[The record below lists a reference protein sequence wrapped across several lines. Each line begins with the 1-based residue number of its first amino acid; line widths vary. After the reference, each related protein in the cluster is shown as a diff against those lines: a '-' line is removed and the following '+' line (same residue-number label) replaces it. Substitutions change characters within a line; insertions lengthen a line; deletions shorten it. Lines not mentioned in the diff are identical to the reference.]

1 MTKDEALRK
10 AIDSLVKFAKG
21 ESGGL
26 PVTVLIEALQ
36 KALAQP
42 EREWLSL
49 TTEEMKEIADRYHLK
64 PPNVPVAFR
73 AIEAKLKEKNCGS

>member
-10 AIDSLVKFAKG
+10 AIDSLVKFAKS